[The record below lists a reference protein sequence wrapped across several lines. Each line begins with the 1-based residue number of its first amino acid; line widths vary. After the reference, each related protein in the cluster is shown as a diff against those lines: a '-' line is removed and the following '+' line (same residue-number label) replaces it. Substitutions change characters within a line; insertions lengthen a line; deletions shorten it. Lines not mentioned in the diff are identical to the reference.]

1 MILLFIKMSNEIVNQ
16 KLPLQGAGG
25 LALKHFLDAKVS
37 QYNRPEFIAND
48 PVSIPHLFTKK
59 QDIEIMG
66 FWAATLAWGQR
77 VTIINKCKELI
88 SLMDG
93 APYDFIINHEEPDL
107 KKLLNF
113 KHRTFNDIDTLYF
126 ISFFRRHYER
136 FDSLEDAFRPLNNI
150 VTRSDIKAAASEKN
164 DNEELG
170 GILSLSKGA
179 RKGLP
184 DAARHTDFEPSEN
197 IRMHTDDEG
206 VNRAASLRQAQ
217 TDNAAESALNH
228 FRDYFISLPDFPSR
242 TKKHVS
248 SPSQKSTC
256 KRLCMF
262 LRWMVRKDEQG
273 VDFGIWNK
281 LKPADLICPCDLHV
295 DRVARK
301 LKLITR
307 KQTDWQTAVE
317 LTQNLRELDPQD
329 PVKYDF
335 ALFGL
340 GIEERWGIEGILPE
354 F

>member
-1 MILLFIKMSNEIVNQ
+1 MNDN
-16 KLPLQGAGG
+16 
-25 LALKHFLDAKVS
+25 LKAFLDQKVA
-37 QYNRPEFIAND
+37 QYNRPEFISND
-48 PVSIPHLFTKK
+48 PVSIPLMFSKK

-88 SLMDG
+88 TLMDG
-93 APYDFIINHEEPDL
+93 APYDFIVNHEEPDL
-107 KKLLNF
+107 KRLLHF
-113 KHRTFNDIDTLYF
+113 KHRTFSDIDTLYF
-126 ISFFRRHYER
+126 ISFFKWHYEN
-136 FDSLEDAFRPLNNI
+136 FESLEDAFVPSNKSLVILN
-150 VTRSDIKAAASEKN
+150 DSE
-164 DNEELG
+164 G
-170 GILSLSKGA
+170 SV
-179 RKGLP
+179 
-184 DAARHTDFEPSEN
+184 SEQ
-197 IRMHTDDEG
+197 T
-206 VNRAASLRQAQ
+206 LQQAQ
-217 TDNAAESALNH
+217 GDKVIGVEGALNH
-228 FRDYFISLPDFPSR
+228 FRSYFFSMPDFPHR

-256 KRLCMF
+256 KRLNMF
-262 LRWMVRKDEQG
+262 LRWMVRKDNNG

-295 DRVARK
+295 DRVSRK

-317 LTQNLRELDPQD
+317 LTQNLRELDPTD

>member
-1 MILLFIKMSNEIVNQ
+1 MNDN
-16 KLPLQGAGG
+16 
-25 LALKHFLDAKVS
+25 LKAFLDQKVS
-37 QYNRPEFIAND
+37 QYSRPEFIAND

-88 SLMDG
+88 MLMDG

-126 ISFFRRHYER
+126 ISFFRHHYER
-136 FDSLEDAFRPLNNI
+136 HQSLEEAFMASPPRLLKGEPATKGANQKFPLQGAEGATVALNNF
-150 VTRSDIKAAASEKN
+150 RS
-164 DNEELG
+164 
-170 GILSLSKGA
+170 
-179 RKGLP
+179 
-184 DAARHTDFEPSEN
+184 
-197 IRMHTDDEG
+197 
-206 VNRAASLRQAQ
+206 
-217 TDNAAESALNH
+217 
-228 FRDYFISLPDFPSR
+228 YFMSFPDFPNR

-307 KQTDWQTAVE
+307 KQTDWQTALE
-317 LTQNLRELDPQD
+317 LTQNLRELDPLD

-340 GIEERWGIEGILPE
+340 GIEERWGLEGILPE

>member
-1 MILLFIKMSNEIVNQ
+1 MEIQDIK
-16 KLPLQGAGG
+16 A
-25 LALKHFLDAKVS
+25 FLESKAT
-37 QYNRPEFIAND
+37 QYNRPDFIKND
-48 PVSIPHLFTKK
+48 PISIPHLFTKK

-66 FWAATLAWGQR
+66 FWAAVLAWGQR

-93 APYDFIINHEEPDL
+93 APFDFIMNHEEPDL
-107 KKLLNF
+107 KKLLKF

-126 ISFFRRHYER
+126 IAFFRYHYQRHNT
-136 FDSLEDAFRPLNNI
+136 LEDAFIPANGGYSPFRG
-150 VTRSDIKAAASEKN
+150 
-164 DNEELG
+164 LG
-170 GILSLSKGA
+170 G
-179 RKGLP
+179 
-184 DAARHTDFEPSEN
+184 
-197 IRMHTDDEG
+197 
-206 VNRAASLRQAQ
+206 
-217 TDNAAESALNH
+217 
-228 FRDYFISLPDFPSR
+228 FRDYFFSLPDYPHR
-242 TKKHVS
+242 TKKHIS

-256 KRLCMF
+256 KRLNMF
-262 LRWMVRKDEQG
+262 LRWMVRKDDCG

-281 LKPADLICPCDLHV
+281 ISPSELIMPCDLHV

-317 LTQNLRELDPQD
+317 LTERLREFDPND

-340 GIEERWGIEGILPE
+340 GIEEK